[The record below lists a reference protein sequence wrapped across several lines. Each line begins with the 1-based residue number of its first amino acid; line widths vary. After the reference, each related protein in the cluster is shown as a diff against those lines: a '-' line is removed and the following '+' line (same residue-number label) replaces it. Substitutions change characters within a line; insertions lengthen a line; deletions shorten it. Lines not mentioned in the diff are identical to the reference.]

1 MPNLSKMSQTASLNT
16 VEGIDRLNQLQKNLL
31 NFDEEAKH
39 TVKEYVNHDA
49 DVILND
55 LLIGYQNYVGTEEQP
70 GGMVDKARNF
80 RENASKPVGY
90 VKEINNGAQIT
101 LYGKNLWYYE
111 FGTGDKGAASNY
123 DKRTLARYGY
133 EYNKGPKVIKA
144 GSMNTMKA
152 EDLPGWYKAT
162 IAKHPGMANHN
173 WWMSPKGMSNG
184 IPASKI
190 LYDTWRDYK
199 DGISGEGT
207 TKSGVNITK
216 NTLRYTFKRIVTKD
230 L

>member
-1 MPNLSKMSQTASLNT
+1 MANISKMSQYASLNT
-16 VEGIDRLNQLQKNLL
+16 VEGIDRLNKLQENLL
-31 NFDEEAKH
+31 HFDENAKH
-39 TVKEYVNHDA
+39 TVKEYIDHDA
-49 DVILND
+49 GVILNE
-55 LLIGYQNYVGTEEQP
+55 LLIGYQSYVGTEEQP
-70 GGMVDKARNF
+70 GGMEDKARDF
-80 RENASKPVGY
+80 RENVSKPIGY
-90 VKEINNGAQIT
+90 VKDIPNGAQIT

-123 DKRTLARYGY
+123 NSKVLSRYGY

-144 GSMNTMKA
+144 GSINTMNNS
-152 EDLPGWYKAT
+152 ELPAWYLAT

-184 IPASKI
+184 IPAGKI

-199 DGISGEGT
+199 DGISNSGKNISGT
-207 TKSGVNITK
+207 RITK
-216 NTLRYTFKRIVTKD
+216 NTLRYTFKKMVTKD